1 MFYKI
6 EEEMGYWNTSLR
18 VAFPDGTIISKDNKI
33 DRDGWFWSDK
43 PPTEYTEWLESNEE
57 EDLV

>member
-6 EEEMGYWNTSLR
+6 EEEMGDWNTSVR
-18 VAFPDGTIISKDNKI
+18 VAFPDGTIISSEI
-33 DRDGWFWSDK
+33 DRDGWFWSDE
-43 PPTEYTEWLESNEE
+43 PPTEYTEWLESE